1 MKTQLRS
8 DCNLEHRA
16 QNTEHR
22 HLFSIFHLPFSIF
35 HQKGIYIYLLFCVV
49 VSMLSCATPSA
60 KLPPPPPKYVDSYKY
75 DEMGHSMNSL
85 WNDGPSLFEDRKAHR
100 VNDLVTIYVVESL
113 SGSGSANTETSRDSS
128 ATFELAKLLGMN
140 KDFNL
145 HNVLLLKD
153 MYKGTNVFE
162 PSVEGTGES
171 EFKGE
176 GETAREGEL
185 TATITAKVVEVLPNG
200 NLVLEARKELTIN
213 NETQIL
219 VLRGIVRPD
228 DISAE
233 NTVQS
238 TRIADAQVYYVGDGV
253 LQDKQSPGW
262 LVRILDKIWPF

>member
-1 MKTQLRS
+1 MKIQLRS
-8 DCNLEHRA
+8 DFKEILEHR
-16 QNTEHR
+16 QKIICV
-22 HLFSIFHLPFSIF
+22 LF
-35 HQKGIYIYLLFCVV
+35 LFCMAVF
-49 VSMLSCATPSA
+49 MFSCATPSA
-60 KLPPPPPKYVDSYKY
+60 KLPPPPPKYVESYEH
-75 DEMGHSMNSL
+75 DEMGRSMNSL

-128 ATFELAKLLGMN
+128 ATFELAKFLGMN

-145 HNVLLLKD
+145 HNVFLLKD
-153 MYKGTNVFE
+153 MYKGSNVFE

-228 DISAE
+228 DISAD